1 VKKRDTK
8 KKKPMKRNTF
18 TFEIEPDN
26 LALMIELAER
36 GRGVKS
42 RVLNQAI
49 REIGRE
55 VLKKWD
61 GFRSA
66 PIHPTDKPAGQH

>member
-1 VKKRDTK
+1 MKKEPKK

-26 LALMIELAER
+26 MALMIELAER

-42 RVLNQAI
+42 KVLNQAI
-49 REIGRE
+49 REIGRQ
-55 VLKKWD
+55 VLQKWD
-61 GFRSA
+61 GFRA
-66 PIHPTDKPAGQH
+66 PILTADKPAGPR